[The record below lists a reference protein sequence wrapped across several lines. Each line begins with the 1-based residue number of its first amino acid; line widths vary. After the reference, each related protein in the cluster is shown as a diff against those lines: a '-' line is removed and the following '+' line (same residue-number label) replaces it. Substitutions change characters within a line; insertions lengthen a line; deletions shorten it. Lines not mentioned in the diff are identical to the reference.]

1 MNQLTR
7 SEQNGKIAGIGQ
19 EWLQRSV
26 GEFFTAINWDL
37 QPLEVQQIKQAGEA
51 VWQGSKEP
59 LSQML
64 SVTQFFSC
72 FAWEGNKVAAP
83 VPDTSKPAAQ
93 EGSNEF
99 TLDDFSSLF

>member
-1 MNQLTR
+1 MNQLTIG
-7 SEQNGKIAGIGQ
+7 EQNGKIAGISK
-19 EWLQRSV
+19 EWLRRSV

-37 QPLEVQQIKQAGEA
+37 QPLEVQQIKQAA
-51 VWQGSKEP
+51 WQGSKEQ

-64 SVTQFFSC
+64 SVSQFFSC
-72 FAWEGNKVAAP
+72 FAWEGKQVAAP
-83 VPDTSKPAAQ
+83 VPDKSEPAAE

>member
-7 SEQNGKIAGIGQ
+7 SEQNGKIPGKRK

-26 GEFFTAINWDL
+26 GEFFTGVNWDL
-37 QPLEVQQIKQAGEA
+37 QPLEVQQLKQAA
-51 VWQGSKEP
+51 WQGSLEP

-72 FAWEGNKVAAP
+72 FAWEGSKVAAP
-83 VPDTSKPAAQ
+83 VPETSKPAAQ

>member
-7 SEQNGKIAGIGQ
+7 SPQNGKIHRRGK

-26 GEFFTAINWDL
+26 GEFFTGINWDL
-37 QPLEVQQIKQAGEA
+37 QPLEIQQIKQAA
-51 VWQGSKEP
+51 WQGSSEP

-64 SVTQFFSC
+64 SVTKFFSC
-72 FAWEGNKVAAP
+72 FVWEGNQVAAP
-83 VPDTSKPAAQ
+83 VPDRSKPAA
-93 EGSNEF
+93 ESGSSNEF